1 MRQPGTL
8 VGDLERS
15 LFVLHRIGFT
25 LPPRLPLERWAL
37 TPPFHPYLR
46 PCGGGGLFSV
56 ALSVTTCVVPRLA
69 AGILPGDVRTFLT
82 DCSVRMRVYDCPSR
96 LGQKGGEGK
105 ESGGGNRD

>member
-25 LPPRLPLERWAL
+25 MPRRLPFERWAL
-37 TPPFHPYLR
+37 TPPFHPYLF
-46 PCGGGGLFSV
+46 PCGGGGIFSV

-69 AGILPGDVRTFLT
+69 AGILPYGVRTFLT
-82 DCSVRMRVYDCPSR
+82 DCSVRMRVYDCYR
-96 LGQKGGEGK
+96 NVAQG
-105 ESGGGNRD
+105 RR